1 MLSDPSVVLL
11 PLTKQMAKVISKE
24 FIEQLLQEIPD
35 PEIPVISIVDLGIV
49 RSVILENEKVII
61 NITPTYSGCPAMMA
75 IQKDIVT
82 RLKDEGIE
90 HVEVNLVHDEVW
102 TTDWINDTAKER
114 LREYG
119 IAPPE
124 KSSPDK
130 NLLTGKRSAVAC
142 PRCGSIETSLISQF
156 GSTACKALYRCES
169 CREPFDYFKC
179 H

>member
-1 MLSDPSVVLL
+1 MSKII
-11 PLTKQMAKVISKE
+11 TKEI
-24 FIEQLLQEIPD
+24 IEKILEQIPD

-49 RSVILENEKVII
+49 RDIILHEHKVIV

-75 IQKDIVT
+75 IQNDIVSK
-82 RLKDEGIE
+82 LKEEGIE
-90 HVEVNLVHDEVW
+90 EVEVRLVFDEVW
-102 TTDWINDTAKER
+102 TTDWINEAAKER
-114 LREYG
+114 LRVYG

-130 NLLTGKRSAVAC
+130 SLIIGRPRVVNC
-142 PRCGSIETSLISQF
+142 PRCGSSNTSVVSQF
-156 GSTACKALYRCES
+156 GSTACKALYRCED